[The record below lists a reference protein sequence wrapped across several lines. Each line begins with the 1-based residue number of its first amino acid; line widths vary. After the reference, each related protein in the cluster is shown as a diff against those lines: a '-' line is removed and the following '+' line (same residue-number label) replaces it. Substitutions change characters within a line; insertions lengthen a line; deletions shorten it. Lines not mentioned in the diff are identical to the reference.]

1 MWILPSDLG
10 RLKLHSPWTAQLAVF
25 KSSSGVR
32 GKEEPRGSVN
42 VCSLFWITSFAQFFE
57 LLESEMARV
66 CQASCSCYCYLSLFF
81 FLINLNSLSFILA
94 FFSVLF
100 LFFPCFF
107 FFFFFFLLLSPESA
121 ISVFSVYNTVW
132 RIWVLT
138 RVLSHFLLGNWV
150 SSLAA
155 GTGDLKFC
163 LWTGFTL
170 KLIVLNPIQFP
181 FAGLCC
187 EKSQSWIVI
196 RASWVHPSGWHSF

>member
-1 MWILPSDLG
+1 MFSFLNHILCSVF
-10 RLKLHSPWTAQLAVF
+10 WTSRIWNGTCMPGILFLLLLF
-25 KSSSGVR
+25 K
-32 GKEEPRGSVN
+32 
-42 VCSLFWITSFAQFFE
+42 
-57 LLESEMARV
+57 
-66 CQASCSCYCYLSLFF
+66 LFF

-100 LFFPCFF
+100 LFFPC
-107 FFFFFFLLLSPESA
+107 FFFFFLLLSPESA

-170 KLIVLNPIQFP
+170 KRIVLNPIQFP

>member
-1 MWILPSDLG
+1 MFSFLNHILCSVFWTSRIWNGTCMPGILF
-10 RLKLHSPWTAQLAVF
+10 LLLLFKLF
-25 KSSSGVR
+25 
-32 GKEEPRGSVN
+32 
-42 VCSLFWITSFAQFFE
+42 
-57 LLESEMARV
+57 
-66 CQASCSCYCYLSLFF
+66 FF

-100 LFFPCFF
+100 LFFPC

-170 KLIVLNPIQFP
+170 KRIVLNPIQFP

-187 EKSQSWIVI
+187 EKPQSWIVI
-196 RASWVHPSGWHSF
+196 RASWVHPSGWLCVPE

>member
-1 MWILPSDLG
+1 MSYISI
-10 RLKLHSPWTAQLAVF
+10 KLEIRNRDKNQCIDTKYTKHLH
-25 KSSSGVR
+25 
-32 GKEEPRGSVN
+32 
-42 VCSLFWITSFAQFFE
+42 
-57 LLESEMARV
+57 
-66 CQASCSCYCYLSLFF
+66 
-81 FLINLNSLSFILA
+81 FILTQSLTLGFYPSTVTTFCY

-100 LFFPCFF
+100 LFFPC
-107 FFFFFFLLLSPESA
+107 FFFFFLLLSPESA

-170 KLIVLNPIQFP
+170 KRIVLNPIQFP